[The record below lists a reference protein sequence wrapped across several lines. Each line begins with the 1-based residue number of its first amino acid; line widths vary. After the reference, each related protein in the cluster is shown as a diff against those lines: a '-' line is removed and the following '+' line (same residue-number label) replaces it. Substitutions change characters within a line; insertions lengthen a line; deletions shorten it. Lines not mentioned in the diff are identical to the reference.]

1 MANTQTAYGFRHV
14 GFLSGG
20 APDYQLAT
28 RLIAS
33 SNTTSIYF
41 GDPVQKVAATQ
52 YIAQASSTTAPLEG
66 IFQGCMLIPST
77 GGAPTFSPYYPGAAG
92 ADVTAYVINA
102 PSAIFMAAATNT
114 NIPNTAIGDNIGFS
128 IGTGSTFGGG
138 FSGATLDQSTI
149 STTNTLPFQIVGLFG
164 STNATGSI
172 NTGNFGGVGNGS
184 DTTSTFNWVIVAF
197 NNERFKQLTGVA

>member
-1 MANTQTAYGFRHV
+1 MSNTAATFGFRHI
-14 GFLSGG
+14 GYLSGN
-20 APDYQLAT
+20 AVDYQLAT

-41 GDPVQKVAATQ
+41 GDPVVKVATTQ
-52 YIAQASSTTAPLEG
+52 YIAQAANNTTVLEG

-92 ADVTAYVINA
+92 ADVTAYVMNA
-102 PSAIFMAAATNT
+102 PGALFMAAATNT
-114 NIPNTAIGDNIGFS
+114 NIPNTAIGENIGFS
-128 IGTGSTFGGG
+128 IGTGSTFGGC

-149 STTNTLPFQIVGLFG
+149 STTNTLPFQIVALYG

-184 DTTSTFNWVIVAF
+184 DTTSAYNWVVVCF
-197 NNERFKQLTGVA
+197 NSERFKQLTGVA

>member
-1 MANTQTAYGFRHV
+1 MSNTATAFGFRHV
-14 GFLSGG
+14 GFLPGA
-20 APDYQLAT
+20 APDYQLST

-41 GDPVQKVAATQ
+41 GDPIQKVGGTQ
-52 YIAQASSTTAPLEG
+52 YIAQASSSTAPLEG

-77 GGAPTFSPYYPGAAG
+77 GGAPTFSPFYPGAAG
-92 ADVTAYVINA
+92 ADVTAYVLSA
-102 PSAIFMAAATNT
+102 PSALFMAAATNT
-114 NIPNTAIGDNIGFS
+114 NIPNTAIGENIGFS

-149 STTNTLPFQIVGLFG
+149 STTNTLPFQIVGLYG
-164 STNATGSI
+164 STIATGSI

-184 DTTSTFNWVIVAF
+184 DTTSAYNWVIVSF
-197 NNERFKQLTGVA
+197 NNERYKQLTGVA

>member
-1 MANTQTAYGFRHV
+1 MSNTATAFGFRHV
-14 GFLSGG
+14 GFLPGA
-20 APDYQLAT
+20 APDYQLST

-41 GDPVQKVAATQ
+41 GDPIQKVGGTQ
-52 YIAQASSTTAPLEG
+52 YIAQASSSTAPLEG
-66 IFQGCMLIPST
+66 IFQGCMLSPST
-77 GGAPTFSPYYPGAAG
+77 GGAPPFSPFYPGAAG
-92 ADVTAYVINA
+92 ADVTAYVLSA
-102 PSAIFMAAATNT
+102 PSALFMAAATNT
-114 NIPNTAIGDNIGFS
+114 NIPNTAIGENIGFS

-149 STTNTLPFQIVGLFG
+149 STTNTLPFQIVGLYG

-184 DTTSTFNWVIVAF
+184 DTTSAYNWVIVSF
-197 NNERFKQLTGVA
+197 NNERYKQLTGVA

>member
-1 MANTQTAYGFRHV
+1 MSNTQTQFGFKHV
-14 GFLSGG
+14 GFLPGG
-20 APDYQLAT
+20 APDYQLST
-28 RLIAS
+28 RLVAS

-41 GDPVQKVAATQ
+41 GDPVQKTANTQ

-77 GGAPTFSPYYPGAAG
+77 GGAPTWSPFYPGAAG
-92 ADVTAYVINA
+92 ADVTAYVMAAPNA
-102 PSAIFMAAATNT
+102 LFMAAATNT
-114 NIPNTAIGDNIGFS
+114 NIPSTAIGENIGFS

-149 STTNTLPFQIVGLFG
+149 STTNTLPFQIVALFG

-184 DTTSTFNWVIVAF
+184 DTTSAFNWCIVTL
-197 NNERFKQLTGVA
+197 NNSRFKQLTGVA

>member
-1 MANTQTAYGFRHV
+1 MSNTAATFGFRHV
-14 GFLSGG
+14 GYLSGN
-20 APDYQLAT
+20 AVDYQLAT

-41 GDPVQKVAATQ
+41 GDPVVKVATTQ
-52 YIAQASSTTAPLEG
+52 YIAQAANNTTVLEG

-92 ADVTAYVINA
+92 ADVTAYVMNA
-102 PSAIFMAAATNT
+102 PGALFMAAATNT
-114 NIPNTAIGDNIGFS
+114 NIPNTAIGENIGFS
-128 IGTGSTFGGG
+128 IGTGSTFGGC

-149 STTNTLPFQIVGLFG
+149 STTNTLPFQIVALYG

-184 DTTSTFNWVIVAF
+184 DTTSAYNWVVVTF
-197 NNERFKQLTGVA
+197 NNERFRQLTGTA

>member
-1 MANTQTAYGFRHV
+1 MSNTQSSFGFKHV
-14 GFLSGG
+14 GFLPGY
-20 APDYQLAT
+20 APDYQLST

-41 GDPVQKVAATQ
+41 GDPVAKVGSTQ

-66 IFQGCMLIPST
+66 IFQGCFLIPST

-92 ADVTAYVINA
+92 ADVTAYVIA
-102 PSAIFMAAATNT
+102 SPGALFMAAALNT
-114 NIPNTAIGDNIGFS
+114 NIPISYIGLNIGFA
-128 IGTGSTFGGG
+128 IGTGSTLGGG
-138 FSGATLDQSTI
+138 FSGATLDQTTA
-149 STTNTLPFQIVGLFG
+149 STTNTLPFQVVSLFG

-184 DTTSTFNWVIVAF
+184 DTTSAYNWVIVSF
-197 NNERFKQLTGVA
+197 NNERYKQLQGVT